1 MAKKEVALQ
10 GGSWPDGVVHGQTRW
25 FSVETQGRGILD
37 LGAAEKGAEG
47 KEMVPP
53 ERQLLTS
60 QGGSFQI
67 SLLCLNTLLLI
78 VLCLGIPAQLVTQA
92 FPHLHKKPSQHHG
105 TWALSIPLCGS
116 VRLYSTIHRI

>member
-1 MAKKEVALQ
+1 M
-10 GGSWPDGVVHGQTRW
+10 WPNGVVRGQTGW
-25 FSVETQGRGILD
+25 FSVETQDRGTLD
-37 LGAAEKGAEG
+37 FGAAENGAER

-53 ERQLLTS
+53 EKQLLTS

-78 VLCLGIPAQLVTQA
+78 VLCLGIPSQLVTQA
-92 FPHLHKKPSQHHG
+92 FPHLHKKSSQHHG
-105 TWALSIPLCGS
+105 TWALSIPLRGS